1 MLTSLLEK
9 ILISSLYIFSRP
21 GAIEVKVTII

>member
-9 ILISSLYIFSRP
+9 ILISFLYISGKL
-21 GAIEVKVTII
+21 GAIEVKATII